1 MKKLFFFLIA
11 VLIIVAVAQTYH
23 IIPKLNLSQ
32 LPRLPSVLR
41 QPYTTL
47 PPGTRTVVGEEET
60 ITRVVANTTPS
71 VVTVAIKS
79 TTTGGNFY
87 FDPFNPFGGIQQSPR
102 QQQNVNQNIGSGF
115 IVSPDGLIITNK
127 HVVSDTSAAYQVQ
140 TNDGQKYDVQQIYR
154 DPLNDLSILK
164 INASNLK
171 PIPLGNSTS
180 LKLGQMA
187 IAIGTPL
194 GEFTNTVTT
203 GIVSGLGRGITAGSP
218 YEGFVEKLDNVIQT
232 SAALSPGNSGGPLLD
247 SSGEVIGVNTAIA
260 QGGQNIAFAIP
271 VNVVKSLLDNFQK
284 RGGSFAMPYLGVR
297 YEMIDR
303 QTAVMNKLPE
313 GAYVESVVTDSPADK
328 AGIQA
333 DDVIVEI
340 NGQKISSASGQDLAT
355 RVADLQIGEQVTAK
369 LWRNGQE
376 MNLKLTVASSS
387 GN

>member
-1 MKKLFFFLIA
+1 MKKIVFFLATILIVYA
-11 VLIIVAVAQTYH
+11 VLLTYH
-23 IIPKLNLSQ
+23 LVPPVNISQ
-32 LPRLPSVLR
+32 LRLPQYMAR
-41 QPYTTL
+41 PYTTL
-47 PPGTRTVVGEEET
+47 PPGSKTIVSEESVVT
-60 ITRVVANTTPS
+60 NVVSKSIPS

-87 FDPFNPFGGIQQSPR
+87 FDPFNPFGGIQQAPQ
-102 QQQNVNQNIGSGF
+102 QQQNINQNIGSGF

-127 HVVSDTSAAYQVQ
+127 HVVSDTSATYQVL
-140 TNDGQKYDVQQIYR
+140 TNDGQKFDVQQIYR
-154 DPLNDLSILK
+154 DPLNDLAILK
-164 INASNLK
+164 INAANLK
-171 PIPLGNSTS
+171 PLPLGDSAN
-180 LKLGQMA
+180 LKLGQIS

-303 QTAVMNKLPE
+303 QTAIMNKLPE
-313 GAYVESVVTDSPADK
+313 GAYVESVVSGSPAEK
-328 AGIQA
+328 ADIQA

-340 NGQKISSASGQDLAT
+340 NGQKISSASGQDLAA
-355 RVADLQIGEQVTAK
+355 RAADLQIGQTVDVK
-369 LWRNGQE
+369 LWRSGKE
-376 MNLKLTVASSS
+376 MTLKLTVGSSDGS
-387 GN
+387 

>member
-1 MKKLFFFLIA
+1 MKKIVFFLATILIVYA
-11 VLIIVAVAQTYH
+11 VLLTYH
-23 IIPKLNLSQ
+23 LVPPVNISQ
-32 LPRLPSVLR
+32 LRLPQSMVR
-41 QPYTTL
+41 PYTTL
-47 PPGTRTVVGEEET
+47 PPGSKTIVSEESVVT
-60 ITRVVANTTPS
+60 NVVSKSIPS

-87 FDPFNPFGGIQQSPR
+87 FDPFNPFGGIQQAPQ
-102 QQQNVNQNIGSGF
+102 QQQNINQNIGSGF
-115 IVSPDGLIITNK
+115 TVSPDGLIITNK
-127 HVVSDTSAAYQVQ
+127 HVVSDTSATYQVL
-140 TNDGQKYDVQQIYR
+140 TNDNQKYDVQQIYR
-154 DPLNDLSILK
+154 DPLNDLAILK
-164 INASNLK
+164 INAANLK
-171 PIPLGNSTS
+171 PLPLGDSAN
-180 LKLGQMA
+180 LKLGQIS

-232 SAALSPGNSGGPLLD
+232 SAALSPGNSGGPLLN

-303 QTAVMNKLPE
+303 QTAIMNKLPE
-313 GAYVESVVTDSPADK
+313 GAYVESVVTGSPAEK
-328 AGIQA
+328 AEIQA

-340 NGQKISSASGQDLAT
+340 NGQKISSASGQDLAA
-355 RVADLQIGEQVTAK
+355 RAADLQIGQTVDVK
-369 LWRNGQE
+369 LWRSGKE
-376 MNLKLTVASSS
+376 MTLKLTVGSSDGS
-387 GN
+387 